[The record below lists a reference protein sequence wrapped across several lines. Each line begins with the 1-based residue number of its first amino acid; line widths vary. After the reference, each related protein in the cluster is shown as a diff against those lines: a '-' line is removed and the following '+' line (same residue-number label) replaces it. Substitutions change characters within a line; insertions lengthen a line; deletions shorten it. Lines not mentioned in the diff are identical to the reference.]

1 MSDGLSSSHDE
12 MITQTGILTA
22 KVGRVIVFSHSLQS
36 AAPGFQ
42 EYEVAAVID
51 VETTGLDVTRD
62 DVVELAIALFAYDPD
77 TGRIVAILDAYSGL
91 RDPGKPIPRKA
102 TAVHGICDN
111 DVCGKRLDDV
121 RVLDLLR
128 KANFLVAHNAAFDRP
143 FVERLYPQAKGKFW
157 ACSMSGI
164 PWNDMGFPS
173 RGLQNLLRYHGIVA
187 ERAHRGEADVRATLT
202 LLARKDSAGRYYFR
216 YLLDRLKRQNLKGT
230 GHRDTDTRRMV

>member
-12 MITQTGILTA
+12 MITQTGISTA

-111 DVCGKRLDDV
+111 DVWQAAGRY

-128 KANFLVAHNAAFDRP
+128 KANLHSSQRGFRP
-143 FVERLYPQAKGKFW
+143 TICRTAISASER
-157 ACSMSGI
+157 
-164 PWNDMGFPS
+164 
-173 RGLQNLLRYHGIVA
+173 
-187 ERAHRGEADVRATLT
+187 
-202 LLARKDSAGRYYFR
+202 
-216 YLLDRLKRQNLKGT
+216 
-230 GHRDTDTRRMV
+230 